1 MIILLLNW
9 NTILENSVSGLV
21 GLIIGLILARKGYE
35 IWKEQFFYQ
44 KRVEVYAE
52 FLPYLFKLR
61 SYIEKGV
68 EKKFTV
74 GLTASINEELE
85 LYTLPLAQKFGIYF
99 NQSYLTDIC
108 DLINLYNKIKDDE
121 NDINKEELKK
131 YVDERFFRIYLL
143 RNQIIS
149 QKDQISTV
157 ELSPELLTH
166 IEHSHP

>member
-21 GLIIGLILARKGYE
+21 VGLIIGLILARKGYK
-35 IWKEQFFYQ
+35 IWKEQLFYQ

-74 GLTASINEELE
+74 GLIASINEELE
-85 LYTLPLAQKFGIYF
+85 LYTIPLAQKVGIYF
-99 NQSYLTDIC
+99 NQSYLTDIF
-108 DLINLYNKIKDDE
+108 DLINLYTSVP
-121 NDINKEELKK
+121 LK
-131 YVDERFFRIYLL
+131 
-143 RNQIIS
+143 
-149 QKDQISTV
+149 
-157 ELSPELLTH
+157 
-166 IEHSHP
+166 